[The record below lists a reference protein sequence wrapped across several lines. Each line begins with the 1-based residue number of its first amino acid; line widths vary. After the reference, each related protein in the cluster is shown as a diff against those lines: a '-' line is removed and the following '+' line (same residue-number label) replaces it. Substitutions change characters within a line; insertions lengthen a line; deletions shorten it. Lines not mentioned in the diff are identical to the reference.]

1 MSLSLEGYADDLAGR
16 KDLIW
21 PKPPKAEPANAR
33 PGIRPLP
40 EVRCVLWNVYGT
52 FLNIFQGEILFEHP
66 KEIVMSFALD
76 KTIQEFNMWAS
87 MSRRPG
93 LPSVQMKVLYD
104 QVIAFD
110 MVGIGSISGERFPE
124 RPAEKIWE
132 IVVKTKLKPDYHY
145 DVSKFGP
152 LGEYAK
158 KIAYFFHASL
168 QGTAPHEG
176 AVEAVRALSD
186 RGMRQ
191 GFLTDGQCFTW
202 AQLRRAILADHPGLD
217 PDLFFDKKLRILSS
231 DVGAKKPSERI
242 FQRTKEA
249 LAATGLQP
257 SQVLYVSNRLEK
269 DLAPAKKMGMKTALY
284 VGDKSTMQ
292 ARPEQLKDPH
302 MSPDLLLTRL
312 DQLPLALEG

>member
-1 MSLSLEGYADDLAGR
+1 MPLSLEAYTDELAGR

-33 PGIRPLP
+33 PGIRHLP

-66 KEIVMSFALD
+66 KEIVMSFALE
-76 KTIQEFNMWAS
+76 KTIQEFNMWTS

-110 MVGIGSISGERFPE
+110 MVGIGSVSGEKYPE

-132 IVVKTKLKPDYHY
+132 ILIKNKLKSDYHF
-145 DVSKFGP
+145 DVSKYGQLP
-152 LGEYAK
+152 DYAK

-168 QGTAPHEG
+168 QGTCPHEG
-176 AVEAVRALSD
+176 AVEAIRSISD
-186 RGMRQ
+186 LGLRQ
-191 GFLTDGQCFTW
+191 GILTDGQCFTW
-202 AQLRRAILADHPGLD
+202 AQVRRGILEENPTLD
-217 PDLFFDKKLRILSS
+217 PDLFFDRKLRIISS

-242 FQRTKEA
+242 FKRAKEA
-249 LAATGLQP
+249 LASTGLQP
-257 SQVLYVSNRLEK
+257 SQVLFVSNKLEK
-269 DLAPAKKMGMKTALY
+269 DLGPAKKMGMRTALF
-284 VGDKSTMQ
+284 VGDKSTLQ

-302 MSPDLLLTRL
+302 MNPDLLLTRL
-312 DQLPLALEG
+312 DELHLAFAG